1 MLNKTLERT
10 LLFLQEASGVPVML
24 SMLVLVFEEREE
36 AVRRGQQA
44 RLPSSRLELYVQA
57 TRAAVAKLYP
67 TDAAKQELTLRMLQR
82 VAVAN
87 MLVERREFDSG
98 EVAEALGAQAEEHAL
113 WRELERQQALPLVK
127 VLAEGS
133 DDGAQGQFQ
142 FKHLSF
148 AEAMFVQFLID
159 HTAEWGG
166 WRDDGRAVKF
176 LMNPFYENTCR
187 IGAGA
192 SGVGE
197 GGGRG
202 RRCGCP
208 RAHMRYACDALTPTV
223 ARNNAQRGWARRW
236 RRRAMRWR

>member
-1 MLNKTLERT
+1 
-10 LLFLQEASGVPVML
+10 
-24 SMLVLVFEEREE
+24 MLVLVFEEREE
-36 AVRRGQQA
+36 AVAGQRAASRRAAGCT
-44 RLPSSRLELYVQA
+44 QA

-67 TDAAKQELTLRMLQR
+67 ADAAKQELTLRMLQR

-98 EVAEALGAQAEEHAL
+98 QVAEALGAQAEEHAL

-148 AEAMFVQFLID
+148 AEGLFVQYLIEK
-159 HTAEWGG
+159 TAEWGG
-166 WRDDGRAVKF
+166 WSDDGRAIKF
-176 LMNPFYENTCR
+176 VMNAFYENTCR

-192 SGVGE
+192 SE
-197 GGGRG
+197 CGGGGGGEALR
-202 RRCGCP
+202 P
-208 RAHMRYACDALTPTV
+208 AC
-223 ARNNAQRGWARRW
+223 
-236 RRRAMRWR
+236 M